1 MSQDILT
8 ASIPLRTDQQ
18 GTMRIGQTRVTL
30 DSVVAAFHTGASAE
44 EIVQQYS
51 TLDLGDVYAV
61 LGYYLRNRDTLDAYL
76 RQRQS
81 EAESLRESITE
92 KHQLVGIRE
101 RLLTREQA

>member
-1 MSQDILT
+1 
-8 ASIPLRTDQQ
+8 
-18 GTMRIGQTRVTL
+18 MRIGQTRVTL

-61 LGYYLRNRDTLDAYL
+61 LGYYLRNRNTLDAYL

-81 EAESLRESITE
+81 EAETLRESLTE